1 MRWQALFDDIEAQLA
16 RQGVAELE
24 SEVAE
29 RTRAERATVE
39 LAERLLAHHG
49 TPLRLGLAGC
59 TVSGTVVDVA
69 PQWVVV
75 HDGRGEVLVP
85 TAAVASVAGLSRAT
99 ALPPGQVMRRL
110 GLAHALRALS
120 RDRASV
126 RITTLAGVFTGTIDR
141 VGADHLDLAE
151 HPVDEVRR
159 GGAVRSVVAV
169 GFGGML
175 TVGAYRR

>member
-1 MRWQALFDDIEAQLA
+1 MRWQSLFDDIEAQLE
-16 RQGVAELE
+16 RQELADVE

-29 RTRAERATVE
+29 RTRAERATVA

-49 TPLRLGLAGC
+49 ETLRLGFAGG
-59 TVSGTVVDVA
+59 TVSGRVVDVA

-75 HDGRGEVLVP
+75 HDGRGDVLVP
-85 TAAVASVAGLSRAT
+85 TAAVASVSGLGRAT
-99 ALPPGQVMRRL
+99 ALPPSQVMRRL

-120 RDRASV
+120 RDRAPV
-126 RITTLAGVFTGTIDR
+126 RIASVAGIFTGTIDR

-159 GGAVRSVVAV
+159 GPAVRSVVAL
-169 GFGGML
+169 GFGGLL
-175 TVGAYRR
+175 TVGGVQR